1 MEKNALPAT
10 GQRAPPADGSGRTP
24 PTTSGAP
31 AAPKIACADAPGEH
45 NQRVQILSF
54 PEEATPVGLRTQVRD
69 LQEQAWPSAEG
80 TVAPDGAPTH
90 DPLLRPWSML
100 LVDGGT
106 VLAALDILSKEIFHA
121 GARYAAGGLS
131 TVVTRQDSRG
141 LGHGRHLVAAARETM
156 IARRL
161 DLGLFTCD
169 SPLRTFYEG
178 AGWQML
184 PGTVLVGGTP
194 QDPFPSDRPGFDKVT
209 LGGFFS
215 ARARQ
220 DRTAFHASRI
230 ELYPGEIDK
239 LW

>member
-1 MEKNALPAT
+1 M
-10 GQRAPPADGSGRTP
+10 
-24 PTTSGAP
+24 
-31 AAPKIACADAPGEH
+31 
-45 NQRVQILSF
+45 QILSF
-54 PEEATPVGLRTQVRD
+54 PEEATPVELRTQVRD

-80 TVAPDGAPTH
+80 PVAPAGAPAH

-100 LVDGGT
+100 LVDRGT
-106 VLAALDILSKEIFHA
+106 VLAALDILSKEISHA

-141 LGHGRHLVAAARETM
+141 LGHGRRLVAAARETM
-156 IARRL
+156 IARHL

-169 SPLRTFYEG
+169 RPLQAFYER
-178 AGWQML
+178 AGWQLL
-184 PGTVLVGGTP
+184 PGAVLIGGTP
-194 QDPFPSDRPGFDKVT
+194 RDPFPSDRPGFDKVT
-209 LGGFFS
+209 LGDFFS

-220 DRTAFHASRI
+220 SRMSFHDSRI